1 MADESTIFDSIGD
14 DNAEQQVEQNDI
26 QQTAEQQTEQ
36 QNTDNEWLPE
46 EYRTDKSFAKFKDI
60 NGLAKSY
67 KEMQSMLGKK
77 GSAIPTAES
86 SAEDWGKFY
95 KQLGVPEKAEDYK
108 FETDKELNIPENL
121 IDENMTKIYR
131 DVFKEA
137 NLTPQQAQVIWNARN
152 KWVADEIAN
161 QQAEYNKN
169 VEAVT
174 NQLKK
179 DWGDNFNS
187 ELNKSL
193 QSFRYLYPD
202 TDPKDFPLVNNL
214 DFVRTL
220 NKIHSLIGDDKIIQS
235 KNTPNSLQSIESEIA
250 QILANPDYKNGM
262 SPNQPHL
269 LERMIELQGMKNKL
283 KGR

>member
-1 MADESTIFDSIGD
+1 MEDAETIFDGIGD
-14 DNAEQQVEQNDI
+14 NADMNI
-26 QQTAEQQTEQ
+26 EQQTEDQ
-36 QNTDNEWLPE
+36 QSETQPTEQQTNNEWLPE
-46 EYRTDKSFAKFKDI
+46 EYRADKSFAKFKDI

-86 SAEDWGKFY
+86 SAEEWGNFY
-95 KQLGVPEKAEDYK
+95 KQLGVPESAADYK
-108 FETDKELNIPENL
+108 FETDAELKLPESL
-121 IDENMTKIYR
+121 SDASMQKIYQ

-137 NLTPQQAQVIWNARN
+137 NLTPQQAQIIWNARN
-152 KWVADEIAN
+152 KYLADEIAN

-169 VEAVT
+169 VENVT

-179 DWGDNFNS
+179 DWGDKFDA
-187 ELNKSL
+187 ELNKAL

-202 TDPKDFPLVNNL
+202 TEPKDFPLVNNL

-220 NKIHSLIGDDKIIQS
+220 NKIHSLIGDDKIIQT
-235 KNTPNSLQSIESEIA
+235 KTPGNSLAAVEAEIND
-250 QILANPDYKNGM
+250 ILNNADYHNGM
-262 SPNQPHL
+262 SPNQHHL
-269 LERMIELQGMKNKL
+269 MERMLELQAQKNKL